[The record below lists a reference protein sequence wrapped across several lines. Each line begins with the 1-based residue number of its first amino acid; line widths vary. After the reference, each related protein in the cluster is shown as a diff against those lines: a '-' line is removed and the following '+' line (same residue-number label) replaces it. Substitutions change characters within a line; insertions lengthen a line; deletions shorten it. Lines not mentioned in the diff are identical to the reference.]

1 MTPLEAIYF
10 AAVTMSTVGYGDYA
24 PSQDTPYGMVATVF
38 LILFGII
45 FVFAEISKLVTMLVS
60 PIFEGVRHVFDR
72 LFPQESIDL
81 DGDGGSD
88 FKVPRGPIVYYGKNL
103 IAPMVI
109 IIGGQFLWAQFY
121 VMADPTWEYPVAVYH
136 CFTTMTTVGY
146 GDVRINVRSP
156 IKPALLHH
164 THMSTDADT
173 NEVVQRAPPPPPK
186 LSQTDNAKI
195 VCIFH
200 ITFSVSLLGALI
212 SEIFKLMSDREEILK
227 RAEMLKRRLDPELI
241 KSLDKDGAGVDKT
254 EFVVG
259 MLVKLELVRE
269 QDVMPY
275 LKQFATLDADG
286 SGVLTAHDLEAAAL
300 ALQDKVAGRAP
311 RQGRMDRSSQGSRAR
326 AQPPPSPTPSMRSTV
341 EVELPVRFTERG
353 LGISIDSQNVI
364 TALKLGGPAENDK
377 LLRVGDVVVKVDGCL
392 LTDFTLNE
400 LVSAKGQE
408 VYQFT
413 IERKAAHPASP
424 AGRKAASH
432 QLHKA
437 AVAASAATPPRWD
450 SQQFPSEVPSR
461 TLIQPLK
468 VEDQVLLRTI
478 MAYIWGTMGLPRD
491 RMIEFTDLVATSIMT
506 VPATAN
512 IDVRMASESY
522 GTPRNAAPVI
532 QAPAELAFAWGTMGL
547 PRDRML
553 EFMELVLN
561 PPTRN
566 GDVRMA
572 MGHYS
577 TPRIAG
583 PVLSPSLLPEAQGQ
597 AEPGAEARVGDGA
610 LHQVL

>member
-1 MTPLEAIYF
+1 
-10 AAVTMSTVGYGDYA
+10 
-24 PSQDTPYGMVATVF
+24 
-38 LILFGII
+38 
-45 FVFAEISKLVTMLVS
+45 
-60 PIFEGVRHVFDR
+60 
-72 LFPQESIDL
+72 
-81 DGDGGSD
+81 
-88 FKVPRGPIVYYGKNL
+88 
-103 IAPMVI
+103 
-109 IIGGQFLWAQFY
+109 
-121 VMADPTWEYPVAVYH
+121 
-136 CFTTMTTVGY
+136 
-146 GDVRINVRSP
+146 
-156 IKPALLHH
+156 
-164 THMSTDADT
+164 MSTDADT
-173 NEVVQRAPPPPPK
+173 NEVVQHAPPQN

-227 RAEMLKRRLDPELI
+227 RAEMLKRRLNPELI

-311 RQGRMDRSSQGSRAR
+311 RQWRMDRSSQGSRAR

-341 EVELPVRFTERG
+341 EVSELPVRFTERG

-377 LLRVGDVVVKVDGCL
+377 LLRVGDVVVKVDGCP

-400 LVSAKGQE
+400 LVGAKGKE
-408 VYQFT
+408 IYQFT

-424 AGRKAASH
+424 AGRKAATH
-432 QLHKA
+432 ELHKA
-437 AVAASAATPPRWD
+437 GMAASAATPPRWD
-450 SQQFPSEVPSR
+450 SQQSPSEVPSG

-468 VEDQVLLRTI
+468 VEDQLLLRTT

-506 VPATAN
+506 VPAAAN

-522 GTPRNAAPVI
+522 ATPRKAAPVI
-532 QAPAELAFAWGTMGL
+532 QAPAELAFAWGAMGL

-566 GDVRMA
+566 VDVCMA
-572 MGHYS
+572 MGPYS
-577 TPRIAG
+577 TPRSAG
-583 PVLSPSLLPEAQGQ
+583 SVLSPSLLPEAQGL
-597 AEPGAEARVGDGA
+597 AEPGAEARVGDEA
-610 LHQVL
+610 VHQVL